1 MFSSL
6 TSPEPWLSVN
16 FWVIC
21 WTYNSKTL
29 PGYQINISMY
39 FWRFWKFSS
48 RFPNNSYN
56 CGACLSR
63 MVGFPSEAQKETDD
77 AITINGDC
85 GNPCMLLLSCYRL
98 RMCILISWITEWS
111 TVTVRGRI
119 WLLSF
124 LWLHLVKTHQCHKH
138 DNELTIKHS
147 LLFFITRW
155 WNISTTTRLPVN
167 K

>member
-29 PGYQINISMY
+29 PGCQINISMY
-39 FWRFWKFSS
+39 FHQDSPTIHTIAVHVCREWLAFHQRH
-48 RFPNNSYN
+48 R
-56 CGACLSR
+56 R
-63 MVGFPSEAQKETDD
+63 RQMMPS
-77 AITINGDC
+77 ITINGDC

-98 RMCILISWITEWS
+98 RMCILISWIAEWS

-119 WLLSF
+119 WLLS
-124 LWLHLVKTHQCHKH
+124 LWLHSVKTHQCHKH